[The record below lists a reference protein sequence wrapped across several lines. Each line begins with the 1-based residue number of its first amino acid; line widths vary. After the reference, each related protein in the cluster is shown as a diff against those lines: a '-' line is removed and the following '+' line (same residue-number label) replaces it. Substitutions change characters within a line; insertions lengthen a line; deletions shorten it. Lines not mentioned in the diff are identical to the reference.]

1 MEKDTD
7 KSNVHLRIADKSEL
21 EKFKTD
27 LQESFRISAENEFGH
42 TLDEPIPSDSDIEE
56 SFKSTGSIVYQ
67 VFLDDEIVGG
77 AIVSIDEI
85 TQHNKLLLFLY

>member
-67 VFLDDEIVGG
+67 VF
-77 AIVSIDEI
+77 
-85 TQHNKLLLFLY
+85 FR